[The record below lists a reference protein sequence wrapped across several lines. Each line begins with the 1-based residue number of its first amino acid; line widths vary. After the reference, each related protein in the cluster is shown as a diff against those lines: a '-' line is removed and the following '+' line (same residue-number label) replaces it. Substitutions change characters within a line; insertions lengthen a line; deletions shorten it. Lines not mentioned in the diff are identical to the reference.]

1 MKDTCPM
8 CKLEG
13 KRVKI
18 IILGCRTNQYEGEA
32 IAASL
37 ERAGAVV
44 CDENP
49 HIIVFVTC
57 TITAEADRKCRKL
70 IRHARREN
78 PNSIVAVC
86 GCYVQKTKKE
96 TLLELGVDI
105 ALGNR
110 LKHMLPEI
118 LQRDAASYPF
128 FMADCDIKNNDT
140 WDVLS
145 LDRPRL
151 HLRAFLKVQDGCSH
165 YCSYCIVPYV
175 RGKPVSKDINEV
187 LKEAKSIVT
196 SGCPEII
203 LTGVHLGLYYD
214 LPLLVQ
220 NIGALK
226 GLKRLRFG
234 SIEPFAV
241 SDKLLSVLSDTAS
254 FCPHLHLPLQS
265 GDDKVLSLMK
275 RGYTACE
282 FAKIAEKARKALG
295 DDLHISTDLM
305 VGFPE
310 EDDVSFANSIG
321 FVKQIGFGKIHV
333 FPYSPREGTLASSWK
348 RPFDSVVKTRM
359 GEALLLADT
368 LHASYCK
375 SWIGKEVAVLVEENV
390 NGSAK
395 GLMPHYV
402 RVCSKRDKTQA
413 LGETKTVPYEFC
425 DGVLN
430 AAKQNQEKFDDFSK

>member
-1 MKDTCPM
+1 M

-37 ERAGAVV
+37 ERVGAVV

-110 LKHMLPEI
+110 LKYMLPEI
-118 LQRDAASYPF
+118 LQRDAASYPI
-128 FMADCDIKNNDT
+128 FMADCDIKNNDA
-140 WDVLS
+140 WDLLS

-187 LKEAKSIVT
+187 LKEAESIVT

-220 NIGALK
+220 KIGTLK

-234 SIEPFAV
+234 SVEPFAV
-241 SDKLLSVLSDTAS
+241 SDKLLSVLSDTPS

-265 GDDKVLSLMK
+265 GDDKVLFLMK

-375 SWIGKEVAVLVEENV
+375 SWIGKEVTVLVEENV
-390 NGSAK
+390 NDLAK

-402 RVCSKRDKTQA
+402 RVCSECDKTQA
-413 LGETKTVPYEFC
+413 LGETKVVPYEFC